1 MEYIVEGHQYSF
13 SYQDVKEHYYRV
25 CDMTDVEFLGKLP
38 EIIHLAC
45 AIAYFK
51 EIPTYV
57 CLSDEGVIHALVHL
71 LHIPEE
77 PNIVLS
83 HIRGLFKSQLHLS

>member
-1 MEYIVEGHQYSF
+1 MEYTIQGHKYSF
-13 SYQDVKEHYYRV
+13 SYQDVREHYHRV
-25 CDMTDVEFLGKLP
+25 CDMTDAEFVVKLP

-57 CLSDEGVIHALVHL
+57 CLSDKGIIHELAHL
-71 LHIPEE
+71 LHIPDE

-83 HIRGLFKSQLHLS
+83 EIRELFKDQMKLS